1 MHIYASDFSDVRTEL
16 GILLD
21 TDLGFPKNVLIYV
34 QLEDLRDRY
43 YTSHWWYL
51 YWFMFS
57 FKGYNKY
64 LSQLIISIC
73 YTFMISAVSKIVS

>member
-43 YTSHWWYL
+43 YTSHW
-51 YWFMFS
+51 
-57 FKGYNKY
+57 
-64 LSQLIISIC
+64 
-73 YTFMISAVSKIVS
+73 